1 MTKTYIDKSIYL
13 NMPNKDLI
21 KKQEEIEILLAKI
34 KVMKA
39 SNDTKEDVETIYN
52 FITDEIDRRLE
63 NGSLDE
69 DELEED

>member
-34 KVMKA
+34 KVMKV

>member
-1 MTKTYIDKSIYL
+1 MTKTHIDKSIYL

-34 KVMKA
+34 KVMKV

>member
-1 MTKTYIDKSIYL
+1 
-13 NMPNKDLI
+13 MPNKDLI

-34 KVMKA
+34 KVMKV

>member
-21 KKQEEIEILLAKI
+21 KKQEEVEILLAKM
-34 KVMKA
+34 KVMKV
-39 SNDTKEDVETIYN
+39 SNDTKEDIETIYN

>member
-1 MTKTYIDKSIYL
+1 MTETYIDKSIYL

-34 KVMKA
+34 KVMKV